1 MRNYR
6 LLPGDPRFV
15 NSLWVQAK
23 LSFWGVLFQ
32 VLLGMLLALL
42 LHTQS
47 RFVEFARTFF
57 LIPMVLP
64 PIVVAVIWKLIYTP
78 DISPLYYA
86 AGLLHLAMPS
96 LTSSVDFALI
106 AIIIADTWEWLP
118 FTFLMVLAALQTIP
132 EEFSEAALVDGA
144 NRLQIFYYVTL
155 PFITPILVISAM
167 FRLIDSVK
175 AFPLIFL
182 LTGGGPGSLT
192 EVTNYYAYLLAFDTN
207 EIGYSSAVTVVMLLL
222 VAAVSLGLVWMG
234 AIGRL
239 WHERRLWPARGTGAT
254 SRSRWSVRRAAAVP
268 VAVADEL
275 QVQRP
280 DPAIPA
286 AVDLQADARKLHLA
300 LAERVLGIVRQQ
312 PVERVVLDRLRL
324 VARGSRGLCAVEM
337 GGRGKQALSFAI
349 LVTRMAPPIAF
360 TIPFFLFYRWIGLL
374 DTITGL
380 VLVYTSFNLP
390 LVIWMM
396 QPFFETVP
404 VSLEEAALV
413 DGAPIRT
420 VFLKNRIADGG
431 ARHRR
436 HRDPVLSLCLER
448 FLLRVDPDPD
458 QCAHAPVAVV
468 NFMNYEG
475 WEWGKIAAGGS
486 LVMAPV
492 LIFSLAVRRYLVS
505 GLTAGAVKG

>member
-1 MRNYR
+1 VLFLIAVVPAIYLLAVSLTPFQLVNPGSATDFSAPLRNYR

-15 NSLWVQAK
+15 NSLFVQAK

-42 LHTQS
+42 SHTHS

-144 NRLQIFYYVTL
+144 NRFQIFYYVTL

-182 LTGGGPGSLT
+182 LTGGGPGSVT

-234 AIGRL
+234 
-239 WHERRLWPARGTGAT
+239 
-254 SRSRWSVRRAAAVP
+254 RSRE
-268 VAVADEL
+268 AVA
-275 QVQRP
+275 
-280 DPAIPA
+280 
-286 AVDLQADARKLHLA
+286 
-300 LAERVLGIVRQQ
+300 
-312 PVERVVLDRLRL
+312 
-324 VARGSRGLCAVEM
+324 
-337 GGRGKQALSFAI
+337 
-349 LVTRMAPPIAF
+349 
-360 TIPFFLFYRWIGLL
+360 
-374 DTITGL
+374 
-380 VLVYTSFNLP
+380 
-390 LVIWMM
+390 
-396 QPFFETVP
+396 
-404 VSLEEAALV
+404 
-413 DGAPIRT
+413 
-420 VFLKNRIADGG
+420 
-431 ARHRR
+431 
-436 HRDPVLSLCLER
+436 
-448 FLLRVDPDPD
+448 
-458 QCAHAPVAVV
+458 
-468 NFMNYEG
+468 
-475 WEWGKIAAGGS
+475 
-486 LVMAPV
+486 
-492 LIFSLAVRRYLVS
+492 
-505 GLTAGAVKG
+505 

>member
-1 MRNYR
+1 LKEAGLLDAERRSFNRWALAPNLIVLFLIAVVPAIYLLAVSLTPFQLVNPGSATDFSAPLRNYR

-15 NSLWVQAK
+15 NSLFVQAK

-47 RFVEFARTFF
+47 RFVEFVRTFF

-144 NRLQIFYYVTL
+144 NRFQIFYYVTL

-182 LTGGGPGSLT
+182 LTGGGPGSVT

-234 AIGRL
+234 
-239 WHERRLWPARGTGAT
+239 
-254 SRSRWSVRRAAAVP
+254 RSRE
-268 VAVADEL
+268 AVA
-275 QVQRP
+275 
-280 DPAIPA
+280 
-286 AVDLQADARKLHLA
+286 
-300 LAERVLGIVRQQ
+300 
-312 PVERVVLDRLRL
+312 
-324 VARGSRGLCAVEM
+324 
-337 GGRGKQALSFAI
+337 
-349 LVTRMAPPIAF
+349 
-360 TIPFFLFYRWIGLL
+360 
-374 DTITGL
+374 
-380 VLVYTSFNLP
+380 
-390 LVIWMM
+390 
-396 QPFFETVP
+396 
-404 VSLEEAALV
+404 
-413 DGAPIRT
+413 
-420 VFLKNRIADGG
+420 
-431 ARHRR
+431 
-436 HRDPVLSLCLER
+436 
-448 FLLRVDPDPD
+448 
-458 QCAHAPVAVV
+458 
-468 NFMNYEG
+468 
-475 WEWGKIAAGGS
+475 
-486 LVMAPV
+486 
-492 LIFSLAVRRYLVS
+492 
-505 GLTAGAVKG
+505 